1 MEDMEFPDN
10 MDDFVTLDELDNTA
24 GDSLGRNC
32 SLSIYN
38 CVCVDNCF
46 CGLLLLLLIDL
57 CFFLLIESSEPKVSI
72 KITSNP
78 IYSLVAS

>member
-38 CVCVDNCF
+38 CVCVWIIVFVD
-46 CGLLLLLLIDL
+46 
-57 CFFLLIESSEPKVSI
+57 
-72 KITSNP
+72 
-78 IYSLVAS
+78 YYYY

>member
-38 CVCVDNCF
+38 CVCVWIIVFVD
-46 CGLLLLLLIDL
+46 
-57 CFFLLIESSEPKVSI
+57 
-72 KITSNP
+72 
-78 IYSLVAS
+78 